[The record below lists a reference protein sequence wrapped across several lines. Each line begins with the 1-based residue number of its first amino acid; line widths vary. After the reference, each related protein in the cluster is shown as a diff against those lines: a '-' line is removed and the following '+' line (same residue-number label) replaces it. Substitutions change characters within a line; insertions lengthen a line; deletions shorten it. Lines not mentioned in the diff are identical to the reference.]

1 MSSLSADLAG
11 LVSSSGGGAGF
22 GSGFGAVSVGGAGAG
37 ASVRVGS
44 GWGVSKLSHPLR
56 MKATA
61 MAAIAITILGDP
73 ICK

>member
-11 LVSSSGGGAGF
+11 IGFSLGGGAGF
-22 GSGFGAVSVGGAGAG
+22 GTGFGVGSVGGAGAG
-37 ASVRVGS
+37 ARVGVGS

-61 MAAIAITILGDP
+61 MAAIAITIRGDP
-73 ICK
+73 MCK